1 MPAPASAVAF
11 LARRYLRAGRSF
23 VSVIT
28 IISILGVAVGVLMM
42 TVVNAVMQGFERE
55 FRQTLIG
62 YQPHMI
68 LEKEDEKPATA
79 AEVGALLAKVRQR
92 SEVLR
97 ALAFTGGIIYLEK
110 NGEQTGAQLYGL
122 PADGGADYLEKIQP
136 HLLDGTLEL
145 KDGIIVANDHNTA
158 DLGVRTGDAVSIYPS
173 SSVTVAVR
181 DFRKA
186 SDISEEKQRH
196 EAYKAIKLKPL
207 EIQLGGYTRA
217 ETAGYSAY
225 TTMATAQTVFGLGQ
239 GISGLLVEMHVPND
253 IKQIHAAFQNDGIIP
268 KGWKAVLWT
277 DVGDARLAAMS
288 NERFVMFFILGII
301 GLVAAFSVMNTTI
314 TVTTQKRRE
323 IGVLTALGAE
333 QKQIVGVF
341 VLQAAVVGV
350 VGTLLGLI
358 GSALVITYRNDLR
371 ALVALAS
378 GNGSMDT
385 EGLFLSTIPA
395 HIDPFFITCT
405 ALGSILLCLAAAWPP
420 AWLASRVDPAVALR
434 D

>member
-28 IISILGVAVGVLMM
+28 VISILGVAVGVLMM

-79 AEVGALLAKVRQR
+79 AEVDALLAKVRQR
-92 SEVLR
+92 PEVLR

-323 IGVLTALGAE
+323 IGMLAAIGGSGR
-333 QKQIVGVF
+333 QIINVF
-341 VLQAAVVGV
+341 LLQAAIVGV
-350 VGTLLGLI
+350 VGTGLGLA
-358 GSALVITYRNDLR
+358 GGLLVLWLRNDLR
-371 ALVALAS
+371 EWLALAT
-378 GNGSMDT
+378 GGQVHAV
-385 EGLFLSTIPA
+385 EGVFLSTIPA
-395 HIDPFFITCT
+395 
-405 ALGSILLCLAAAWPP
+405 
-420 AWLASRVDPAVALR
+420 RVDPEHLLITCAFSITLCLVAGFLPAWVAARMEPAQALR